1 MKFEAPPVLLRR
13 NAPQLKN
20 SAPRALP
27 SRRAHLTY
35 PKSIQDPCL
44 RSLLTVTYALKV
56 VTFRPNSEKSKLF
69 KAGTLLDDTYNA
81 NPESMEAAIDTL
93 AEIEIPDGAQRIMVL
108 GKMGELGAHS
118 EASHLRVGKLAAAK
132 NLRFIAVGVGAEGI
146 AEGGGVPHF
155 SDIHKAADWLL
166 ENSHPGDV
174 ILFKGSRTAAIE
186 KVLKTAFP
194 TAC

>member
-1 MKFEAPPVLLRR
+1 
-13 NAPQLKN
+13 
-20 SAPRALP
+20 
-27 SRRAHLTY
+27 
-35 PKSIQDPCL
+35 
-44 RSLLTVTYALKV
+44 
-56 VTFRPNSEKSKLF
+56 
-69 KAGTLLDDTYNA
+69 
-81 NPESMEAAIDTL
+81 MEAAIDTL

-166 ENSHPGDV
+166 ESSHPGDV